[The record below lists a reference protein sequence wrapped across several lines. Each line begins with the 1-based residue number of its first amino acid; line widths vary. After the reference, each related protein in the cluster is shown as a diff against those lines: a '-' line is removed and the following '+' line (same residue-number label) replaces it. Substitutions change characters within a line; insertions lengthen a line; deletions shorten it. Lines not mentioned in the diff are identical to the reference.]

1 MRSRRLD
8 AACPILVLQK
18 VDGNENFRNQQIA
31 PYNTQHPFKK
41 APSAA
46 VRNALCGAPREREN
60 GDPCWDR
67 TSDTL
72 IKSQVLYQLS

>member
-1 MRSRRLD
+1 MWSRRLD
-8 AACPILVLQK
+8 AAAPILVLQK
-18 VDGNENFRNQQIA
+18 VDGNENFVEINGLRLA
-31 PYNTQHPFKK
+31 THTHEARAWSWPC
-41 APSAA
+41 
-46 VRNALCGAPREREN
+46 RMRRN

>member
-1 MRSRRLD
+1 MLRKCGLEPGRRMPRPAALD
-8 AACPILVLQK
+8 KGFVG
-18 VDGNENFRNQQIA
+18 V
-31 PYNTQHPFKK
+31 
-41 APSAA
+41 
-46 VRNALCGAPREREN
+46 